1 MKTIDFESNDL
12 VMVRGDLAGT
22 IAAAETE
29 VAEYPTPVLTPW
41 ELQYTDQDN
50 QTQTFLSKDNCKK

>member
-29 VAEYPTPVLTPW
+29 VAEYPTPVLTPL
-41 ELQYTDQDN
+41 ELKYTDQES
-50 QTQTFLSKDNCKK
+50 QEQTFLSKSDCQ